1 MVAQNAN
8 YEQNTVIVKVNANKV
23 DTFFKSAY
31 VTTLRE
37 RFGDFG
43 YKLEFPDAV
52 RPVKEYDNYGR
63 RLSDITTIYR
73 LVFESDIDYGN
84 LNDLSSIFK
93 KYLKKEELSK
103 TK

>member
-1 MVAQNAN
+1 MKRVLSIAVAILIICSSVVAQNAN

-31 VTTLRE
+31 VTSLRE

-52 RPVKEYDNYGR
+52 RPVKEYDNYGH
-63 RLSDITTIYR
+63 
-73 LVFESDIDYGN
+73 
-84 LNDLSSIFK
+84 
-93 KYLKKEELSK
+93 YLP
-103 TK
+103 TCV